1 MWEKAIVHFKNKLFM
16 TKNQWQY
23 LLPCLCISLL
33 IWSSKVLA
41 HGSNIEYR
49 QTTAIE
55 IQANYDNNQP
65 MANAQVIVYSSE
77 NPTKPW
83 LKGTTDEKGRFTFT
97 PDPNQQGSWDVKVRK
112 AGHGNIVTIAMDE
125 EGLIISENSN
135 YSEVHHYTP
144 LQKAFLGL
152 AGTWGFV
159 GTALFFTR
167 RKTE

>member
-33 IWSSKVLA
+33 IWSSKALA

-55 IQANYDNNQP
+55 IKATYYYNQP
-65 MANAQVIVYSSE
+65 MANAQVVVYSPD
-77 NPTKPW
+77 NPSKPW
-83 LKGTTDEKGRFTFT
+83 VKGTTDEKGHFTFT
-97 PDPNQQGSWDVKVRK
+97 PDTNQYGNWDVKVRK

-125 EGLIISENSN
+125 ESLIIAENNN
-135 YSEVHHYTP
+135 YSEGHYTP
-144 LQKAFLGL
+144 LQKAFLGITT
-152 AGTWGFV
+152 AWGFV
-159 GTALFFTR
+159 GTALFFTK